1 MSDTENNQIHRKR
14 KRSGGCQGLEREVNG
29 ELLLNGYQ
37 ISVLQT
43 GKSPGDGWLFKIVNV
58 LNITKL
64 FT

>member
-43 GKSPGDGWLFKIVNV
+43 ERVLEMDAGDGC
-58 LNITKL
+58 
-64 FT
+64 